1 MEVFSKNNVE
11 EIANTVREL
20 KSELT
25 VEKLKNLKSLM
36 NSSDPMW
43 QAFKETVADDV
54 MDNIRNKE
62 LEEIDKKQ
70 N

>member
-1 MEVFSKNNVE
+1 
-11 EIANTVREL
+11 
-20 KSELT
+20 
-25 VEKLKNLKSLM
+25 M

>member
-1 MEVFSKNNVE
+1 M
-11 EIANTVREL
+11 T
-20 KSELT
+20 
-25 VEKLKNLKSLM
+25 
-36 NSSDPMW
+36 SSDPMW
-43 QAFKETVADDV
+43 QVFKATVADDV